1 MARSKQ
7 ETKLSKQKKWLRTIR
22 KGWEHMGKIKSDLPA
37 TVRTELPTLDMFK
50 AEINRLAEVNHVE
63 PKPRVNNWKFSNCV
77 NWLETQEPEV
87 PEVGND
93 QEASDTNEAE
103 SASGMLG
110 AQISPRRSGTS
121 STLRQLSPG
130 GRSNWSTLKCAP
142 RLINVIALMLKT
154 DYLDRDKTLSRL
166 EIDAKG
172 QNWFWN
178 KLAET
183 FNTDDNPDFDENMFV
198 DDMTISDQVRNL
210 IPGRPD
216 GLIASA
222 SMLKEKHRDLRTVIQ
237 KAMNKFQDT
246 GNGDNADTDLA
257 DGQVRSNDLSSYFSN
272 NPAIYYVFLV
282 LKKFSLLESF
292 KVIMPDECKSTVT
305 SRSKCAYGK
314 KRKRSND
321 NRNPDSS
328 AMVDIMKDAMT
339 AGITINSSH
348 DKILSIRSKR
358 LKNDAECQRS
368 RAEFQKSRRNY
379 LKDLTSEY
387 KDILT
392 DLKDDDLD
400 IFLRETQ
407 EKRKVSLQ
415 EEIEEVSE
423 ELTNLRESAP
433 LLAPNIS
440 STSHTGSSPLSVAP
454 MNPPP
459 ASLLLTNDDDD
470 LFSDGHPLAPA
481 SSHHS
486 EMNDDLQTPCDMPN
500 CRVKHGLSVL
510 PSTHVCGNCGVNLH
524 AECCADDQNTVAGGH
539 VFKCDACF
547 RLKSTQ

>member
-166 EIDAKG
+166 EIDAKQ
-172 QNWFWN
+172 QNWFWE
-178 KLAET
+178 KLAIA
-183 FNTDDNPDFDENMFV
+183 FNEDEDPELTKNMFAMDSGV
-198 DDMTISDQVRNL
+198 PEKVRRL
-210 IPGRPD
+210 VPERPD
-216 GLIASA
+216 GLIVSA
-222 SMLKEKHRDLRTVIQ
+222 SMLKDKHTKLRTVIQ
-237 KAMNKFQDT
+237 KAMNKFQVT
-246 GNGDNADTDLA
+246 GNGDNADTDLG
-257 DGQVRSNDLSSYFSN
+257 DQVHSNDLSSYFPN
-272 NPAIYYVFLV
+272 NAAVYYFYLV
-282 LKKFSLLESF
+282 LQRYQLLESF
-292 KVIMPDECKSTVT
+292 SIVMPDKGQASVT
-305 SRSKCAYGK
+305 STSDLTYNK
-314 KRKRSND
+314 KRKRSSD
-321 NRNPDSS
+321 SRTSMSS
-328 AMVDIMKDAMT
+328 AVITAMNKVAT
-339 AGITINSSH
+339 SGITINQS
-348 DKILSIRSKR
+348 DLQIEMQKKKK
-358 LKNDAECQRS
+358 LKADQD
-368 RAEFQKSRRNY
+368 Y
-379 LKDLTSEY
+379 LKDRINEY
-387 KDILT
+387 KGILA
-392 DLKDDDLD
+392 DLRDDNLGE
-400 IFLRETQ
+400 FLREFN
-407 EKRKVSLQ
+407 EDRKLELE
-415 EEIEEVSE
+415 EEIRKLRDE
-423 ELTNLRESAP
+423 LRERPPAP
-433 LLAPNIS
+433 ILAPNNP
-440 STSHTGSSPLSVAP
+440 STSPIED
-454 MNPPP
+454 PPP
-459 ASLLLTNDDDD
+459 ASLLLDDDSS
-470 LFSDGHPLAPA
+470 SDAHPLAPV
-481 SSHHS
+481 SFPHS
-486 EMNDDLQTPCDMPN
+486 AVDDLQTPCDMPN
-500 CRVKHGLSVL
+500 CRVNNGLSVL